1 MESNIR
7 LFTSADLAQLS
18 SHLAIA
24 ANVLARS
31 VDAEDFPDDDEDL
44 NIP

>member
-24 ANVLARS
+24 ANDFPDC
-31 VDAEDFPDDDEDL
+31 VDAEDFPDDNEDL

>member
-7 LFTSADLAQLS
+7 LFTSADLDLLS
-18 SHLAIA
+18 SHLAFD
-24 ANVLARS
+24 ANFLARS